1 MARYEC
7 QLRLRDAAPSA
18 QLYEAAQALDDT
30 GTFAAVTEPVAF
42 AEQAAYHAL
51 VRAVLAGLDPV
62 NREISE
68 LILLHEFYG
77 ADLAAILGA
86 PRNQAHVLAKRSRLR
101 LERSLGVLL
110 VARADR
116 EHCHK
121 LAAILD
127 RRGGKAI
134 LPLRWRVNRHIGRC
148 KVCGDG
154 KRSGLNA
161 GILASLF
168 PVVPPPSYLRERI
181 LDLVSDD
188 SPTAVAYRARVADRA
203 PRFDADGFP
212 VQLTTPS
219 TPGSRLTPVSVA
231 AAAAAL
237 ALLGGAMYYVN
248 NSSRVVGNLAVVGG
262 PPRLFGPTGSSG
274 STRPPASPPQQR
286 LRPRLRPISFRPR
299 PDRLDPCLRSS
310 LRFRIPRRRP
320 GCRRRLHLHLRARL
334 RLRARLHLRARLPR
348 RRRRRH
354 AAVDPAVDP
363 AVHAAVDPAVHAAVD
378 PAVHAA
384 VDPAVHAA
392 VDPAVHAAVD
402 PAVHA
407 AVDPAVHAAVDPAVH
422 AAVDP
427 AVDPAVHAAVL
438 LCYVV
443 RYILG
448 PRDGGC
454 ATNSEAIGTDEYQ
467 IARGARSAVR
477 RGASVLALSRRPR
490 IPGSGSSPVGI
501 RVSQT
506 QEPTSG

>member
-1 MARYEC
+1 MTAKSPWTTPRSMAAVAAGDVTGVAAVYDRYAEGLYTYCRSRLSQPAEAADAVQDAFIIASARVSELSRPDRLQAWLFAVARYEC

-188 SPTAVAYRARVADRA
+188 SPTAVAYRARVADRS

-219 TPGSRLTPVSVA
+219 TPGSRLTPVSV
-231 AAAAAL
+231 
-237 ALLGGAMYYVN
+237 V
-248 NSSRVVGNLAVVGG
+248 S
-262 PPRLFGPTGSSG
+262 
-274 STRPPASPPQQR
+274 
-286 LRPRLRPISFRPR
+286 
-299 PDRLDPCLRSS
+299 
-310 LRFRIPRRRP
+310 
-320 GCRRRLHLHLRARL
+320 
-334 RLRARLHLRARLPR
+334 
-348 RRRRRH
+348 
-354 AAVDPAVDP
+354 
-363 AVHAAVDPAVHAAVD
+363 
-378 PAVHAA
+378 
-384 VDPAVHAA
+384 
-392 VDPAVHAAVD
+392 
-402 PAVHA
+402 
-407 AVDPAVHAAVDPAVH
+407 
-422 AAVDP
+422 
-427 AVDPAVHAAVL
+427 
-438 LCYVV
+438 
-443 RYILG
+443 
-448 PRDGGC
+448 GGC
-454 ATNSEAIGTDEYQ
+454 
-467 IARGARSAVR
+467 GAGPAGR
-477 RGASVLALSRRPR
+477 RYVLR
-490 IPGSGSSPVGI
+490 
-501 RVSQT
+501 Q
-506 QEPTSG
+506 